1 MDGFW
6 FYLSNA
12 AQCLHQMRMLRRLTK
27 EMSCRCYQ
35 YVCISLSSSDW
46 LFLHAVIFSDVSGHH
61 SWILRV
67 KHLQQNTS
75 SNFILGLWVYSRKKK
90 IVKTWAWPGSLVLIV
105 MGTDMGQLNNK
116 GTCCQLPKV
125 EKKLCGAASSLI
137 YLTVNTSSELV
148 VVK

>member
-6 FYLSNA
+6 FYLLNA
-12 AQCLHQMRMLRRLTK
+12 AQCLHQMRTLRCLTK

-75 SNFILGLWVYSRKKK
+75 SNFILGVWVYSRKKK
-90 IVKTWAWPGSLVLIV
+90 IVKTWEWPGSLVLIV
-105 MGTDMGQLNNK
+105 MGTDMGKLNK

>member
-12 AQCLHQMRMLRRLTK
+12 AQCLHQMRMLRCLTK

-75 SNFILGLWVYSRKKK
+75 SNFILGVWVYSRKKK
-90 IVKTWAWPGSLVLIV
+90 IVKTWEWPGSLVLIV
-105 MGTDMGQLNNK
+105 MGTDMGKLNK

>member
-12 AQCLHQMRMLRRLTK
+12 AQCLHQMRMLRCLTK

-90 IVKTWAWPGSLVLIV
+90 IVKTWEWPGSLVLIV
-105 MGTDMGQLNNK
+105 IGTDMGKLNK

>member
-12 AQCLHQMRMLRRLTK
+12 AQCLHQMRMLRCLTK

-90 IVKTWAWPGSLVLIV
+90 IVKTWEWPGSLVLIV
-105 MGTDMGQLNNK
+105 MGTDMGKLNK

>member
-90 IVKTWAWPGSLVLIV
+90 IVKTWEWPGSLVLIV
-105 MGTDMGQLNNK
+105 MGRDMGKLNK

>member
-1 MDGFW
+1 M
-6 FYLSNA
+6 
-12 AQCLHQMRMLRRLTK
+12 
-27 EMSCRCYQ
+27 
-35 YVCISLSSSDW
+35 
-46 LFLHAVIFSDVSGHH
+46 IFSDVSGHH

-90 IVKTWAWPGSLVLIV
+90 IVKTWEWPGSLVLIV
-105 MGTDMGQLNNK
+105 MGRDMGKLNK

>member
-12 AQCLHQMRMLRRLTK
+12 AQCLHQMRMLRCLTK

-90 IVKTWAWPGSLVLIV
+90 IVKTWEWPGSLVLIV
-105 MGTDMGQLNNK
+105 MGRDMGKLNK

>member
-90 IVKTWAWPGSLVLIV
+90 IVKTWEWPGSLVLIV
-105 MGTDMGQLNNK
+105 IGTDMGKLNK